1 MTIQSAANAWLHT
14 LETRKRK
21 PAKPATLKT
30 FESYIRAH
38 IVPSI
43 GGQQID
49 EFGNAQLRE
58 FVAHLD
64 EKELSPKTINE
75 IAGTVK
81 QIVAS
86 VVNENGDEL
95 FQKCWNADFIDAP
108 TVEAQHQPCATAEQ
122 IEKAIKESDEMN
134 AVLYL
139 LLASSGLRVG
149 EALALKSEPSDSSTC
164 FVDGAVIVRKSVW
177 RRTEQLPK
185 TAAAIRTIEL
195 AAPVAKRIADF
206 MRGRS
211 GFVFGNG
218 LPPSENTL
226 RDRLAGR
233 GIPGFHSMRRFRTSW
248 LRKHRVPEDL
258 IRFWLGHADKSIT
271 DGYSK
276 LSEDVA
282 FRREWAQRVG
292 LGFNLNTESSAQ

>member
-30 FESYIRAH
+30 FESFIRAH

-43 GGQQID
+43 GGQQI
-49 EFGNAQLRE
+49 EGFGNAQLRE

-64 EKELSPKTINE
+64 EKELSPKTIN
-75 IAGTVK
+75 
-81 QIVAS
+81 
-86 VVNENGDEL
+86 
-95 FQKCWNADFIDAP
+95 
-108 TVEAQHQPCATAEQ
+108 
-122 IEKAIKESDEMN
+122 ESDEMN

-218 LPPSENTL
+218 LPPSEN
-226 RDRLAGR
+226 
-233 GIPGFHSMRRFRTSW
+233 
-248 LRKHRVPEDL
+248 
-258 IRFWLGHADKSIT
+258 
-271 DGYSK
+271 
-276 LSEDVA
+276 
-282 FRREWAQRVG
+282 
-292 LGFNLNTESSAQ
+292 